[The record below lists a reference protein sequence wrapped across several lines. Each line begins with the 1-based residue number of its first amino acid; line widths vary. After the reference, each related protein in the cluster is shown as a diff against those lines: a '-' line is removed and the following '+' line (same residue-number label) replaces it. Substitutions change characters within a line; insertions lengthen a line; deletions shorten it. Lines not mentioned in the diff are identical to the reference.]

1 MKTAVLCGVLLVCS
15 PAAFAQTPAAP
26 APAAPHSITLTGCVG
41 GGSNAQ
47 PITLANAL
55 VVPGGDVNAAA
66 SPSPVP
72 GAVSAGATQ
81 PPGAAAGTPGAVG
94 TSGTAGA
101 AGTAGATGT
110 SGVGTPAGGAT
121 AAVGTPTAA
130 AGAGVGTPA
139 AAGAAGTSGTVGGAG
154 QPTYGTAGVGAGA
167 TAGSPAAGSAGTI
180 AGTAPAGSSTSS
192 VSGYRLTGA
201 DMTGWIGRRVQIV
214 GSVVPMAA
222 GASVDAAAAPM
233 PEFRV
238 VTVQPVTGDC
248 PRQ

>member
-15 PAAFAQTPAAP
+15 AAAFAQTPAAP
-26 APAAPHSITLTGCVG
+26 AQPAPHSITLTGCVG

-72 GAVSAGATQ
+72 GAVSPGATQ
-81 PPGAAAGTPGAVG
+81 PPSAAAGTPGAVG

-110 SGVGTPAGGAT
+110 SGVGTPTGGA
-121 AAVGTPTAA
+121 A
-130 AGAGVGTPA
+130 AGVGTIGP
-139 AAGAAGTSGTVGGAG
+139 AG

-167 TAGSPAAGSAGTI
+167 RAASPATGSAGTI

-214 GSVVPMAA
+214 GSVVPAAA
-222 GASVDAAAAPM
+222 GAPVDPTAAPM